1 MTTENLPSLTTAANQ
16 LQQIETAVK
25 RGDYGTL
32 QGLLLQQSVILHE
45 LGMDFIT
52 RSSQQ
57 DSFRHKRTCLDLALR
72 AFNQSRKTMESIKSL
87 EL

>member
-32 QGLLLQQSVILHE
+32 QGLLLQQSVVLHE
-45 LGMDFIT
+45 LGMDFVN
-52 RSSQQ
+52 RSGQQ
-57 DSFRHKRTCLDLALR
+57 DSYRHKRTCLDLALR
-72 AFNQSRKTMESIKSL
+72 AFNLSRKTMESIKSL
-87 EL
+87 EQ